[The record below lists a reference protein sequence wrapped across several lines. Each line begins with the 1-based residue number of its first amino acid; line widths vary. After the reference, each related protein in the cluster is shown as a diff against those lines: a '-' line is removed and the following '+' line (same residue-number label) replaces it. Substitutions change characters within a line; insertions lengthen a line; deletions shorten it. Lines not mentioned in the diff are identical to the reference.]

1 MDRHSLEASGADT
14 AQRTSTC
21 LDGVELVAM
30 RSAHCFPRHAHDE
43 YGIGL
48 IADLPDAAQRRQ
60 ETLPIDVEEPLMTHY
75 QRTR

>member
-48 IADLPDAAQRRQ
+48 IADLPDAGRKHSRSM
-60 ETLPIDVEEPLMTHY
+60 LKSL
-75 QRTR
+75 